1 MADAIADALLEA
13 FDPESSAASTLEVD
27 GVWTVEAYYTEPPDA
42 EIVAS
47 ALVRAVGPLPHTLDM
62 DIVELAPR
70 DWVRKSLEGLP
81 PVRAGRFVV
90 HGAHD
95 RAFVAPNDIGIAIEA
110 GLAFGTGHHGTTRGC
125 LLALDRILKHGR
137 PGNVLDVGTGT
148 AVLAIAAAKA
158 AHAPAVGVDIDPVAI
173 DVSRENLRKNG
184 VADRVRLAVADGP
197 HRPAVTHAGPFDLVF
212 ANILAPPLVRM
223 ATSLSRQVAPGGHL
237 ILSGLLTWQS
247 RQVEAAYKARGLALD
262 SRLTEDGWRTLILK
276 RSG

>member
-1 MADAIADALLEA
+1 MRAL
-13 FDPESSAASTLEVD
+13 
-27 GVWTVEAYYTEPPDA
+27 
-42 EIVAS
+42 
-47 ALVRAVGPLPHTLDM
+47 GPLPRSLDM

-95 RAFVAPNDIGIAIEA
+95 RDFVAPNDIGITIEA

-125 LLALDRILKHGR
+125 LLALDRILKRRR
-137 PGNVLDVGTGT
+137 PRRVLDVGTGT

-158 AHAPAVGVDIDPVAI
+158 ARAPVTGVDIDPVAI
-173 DVSRENLRKNG
+173 DVARENVRKNG
-184 VADRVRLAVADGP
+184 VGGLVRLAVADGP
-197 HRPAVTHAGPFDLVF
+197 HRPAVTHAGPYDLVF

-247 RQVEAAYKARGLALD
+247 REVESAYKARDLALE
-262 SRLTEDGWRTLILK
+262 SRSTEDGWRTLTLRK
-276 RSG
+276 VT